1 MDALG
6 PGFGQFVHKCYIYND
21 MERLTDNK
29 LLGKDYLGTQVK
41 LCDDGKYRWLYEMN
55 MVTNPTIFLTV
66 FKIFFWI
73 ILVGWVL
80 FGFFLYVIHGDWKGL
95 LGMSKAMLLVLAG
108 FAVLTALGVLV
119 VAAMYHGKY
128 KVLFEMDEKGVTH
141 TPLPG
146 QLQKARNLGALTVL
160 AGLAAKSPS
169 VAGAGILSMGKQ
181 GSTSEFVKV
190 RRVVSRRFLHLIK
203 VNQLLERNQ
212 VYVGDEDFDFVY
224 QYIKSRCINVK

>member
-1 MDALG
+1 MDTLG
-6 PGFGQFVHKCYIYND
+6 LGFGQFVHKCYIYND

-29 LLGKDYLGTQVK
+29 LPGKDYLGTQVK
-41 LCDDGKYRWLYEMN
+41 RCDDGKYRWLYEMN

-95 LGMSKAMLLVLAG
+95 LGMSEAMLLVLAG

-141 TPLPG
+141 TPLPD
-146 QLQKARNLGALTVL
+146 QLQKAKSLGALTVL
-160 AGLAAKSPS
+160 AGLAAKRPS
-169 VAGAGILSMGKQ
+169 VAGAGMLSMGKQ
-181 GSTSEFVKV
+181 SSTSEFVKV
-190 RRVVSRRFLHLIK
+190 RRVVSRRCLHLIK

-224 QYIKSRCINVK
+224 QYIKSHCINVK

>member
-1 MDALG
+1 MDTTFDKKI
-6 PGFGQFVHKCYIYND
+6 P
-21 MERLTDNK
+21 
-29 LLGKDYLGTQVK
+29 GKDYLGTQVR

-73 ILVGWVL
+73 IVAGWVI

-108 FAVLTALGVLV
+108 FAVLTELGVLL

-128 KVLFEMDEKGVTH
+128 RVLFEMDEKGVTH
-141 TPLPG
+141 TPLPE
-146 QLQKARNLGALTVL
+146 QMQKARTLGALTIL
-160 AGLAAKSPS
+160 AGLAAKRPG
-169 VAGAGILSMGKQ
+169 VAGAGALSMSKQ
-181 GSTSEFVKV
+181 SSVSEFPKV
-190 RRVVSRRFLHLIK
+190 RRVIARRGLHVIK

-212 VYVGDEDFDFVY
+212 VYVRDEDFDFVY
-224 QYIKSRCINVK
+224 EWIRSRCVNAKQ